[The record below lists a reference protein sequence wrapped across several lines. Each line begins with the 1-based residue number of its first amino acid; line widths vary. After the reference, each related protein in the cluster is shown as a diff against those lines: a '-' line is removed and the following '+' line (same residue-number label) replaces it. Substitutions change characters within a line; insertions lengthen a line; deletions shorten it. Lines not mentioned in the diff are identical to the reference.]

1 MNIRKKAFLNIIV
14 IFTML
19 FVFSA
24 LCGWIVIR
32 KDAID
37 TSATEGI
44 KMLRSI
50 VDMIDKDKLEEV
62 IESKSIEND
71 YYISLEKKLTDIVN
85 NNELLYLYTYNIN
98 DSNGFEY
105 GVVANSFADGT
116 VDTLGLDID
125 SSDIVDEMI
134 IALNDGKESYTKII
148 KNEEWGDS
156 MSCFVPIKDGSGNLI
171 SVLSADIPQREVASR
186 IFNMLVKVQGILLL
200 LCIIVAVC
208 AYLFIIKFIT
218 EPIEELKNNL
228 ASMAKGDFSK
238 EVNEKLRNKKDEIG
252 LIAYAIENTRECI
265 KNIILNIKEESH
277 LINKSIEETSE
288 NVYKLTKEVNEIAA
302 SSHNV
307 SEAMEETSASVEQ
320 MLLDSDN
327 VNNVI
332 KEIEEDSVSGVNKS
346 DSINKNSV
354 KLNMTVSTSK
364 DHVDEVYSEVQGRLR
379 ASMKKANDIKVIT
392 ESTKMIVDI
401 SEQTN
406 LLALNASIE
415 AARAGENGRGF
426 SVVAEEVRKLAEESK
441 KVSSMI
447 QEKAFLAVESVE
459 NLVEDSRMV
468 LNFLDT
474 KVLKDYEMFLETG
487 NEYVDDSNTMK
498 QLFDSF
504 FRSTNELNKT
514 VISIG
519 KSIEDVVL
527 VTNTTAEGVT
537 GISENVSIINDK
549 SENIFTQIQNTKSRS
564 NALQN
569 LVKDLKI

>member
-14 IFTML
+14 LFTML

-24 LCGWIVIR
+24 LCGWVVIR
-32 KDAID
+32 KEAIE

-50 VDMIDKDKLEEV
+50 VDMIDKDRLEEV
-62 IESKSIEND
+62 IESKSIEDD
-71 YYISLEKKLTDIVN
+71 YYVLLEGQLTDIVKN
-85 NNELLYLYTYNIN
+85 NSLMYLYTYNLN
-98 DSNGFEY
+98 NSNGFEY

-116 VDTLGLDID
+116 LDTLGLDID
-125 SSDIVDEMI
+125 STDVVDEMKY
-134 IALNDGKESYTKII
+134 ALNSGSESYTKVI
-148 KNEEWGDS
+148 KNKEWGDY
-156 MSCFVPIKDGSGNLI
+156 MSCFVPIKDDTGNLI
-171 SVLSADIPQREVASR
+171 GVLAGDIPQKEVSNRAFS
-186 IFNMLVKVQGILLL
+186 MLVKVQGILLL
-200 LCIIVAVC
+200 LCIIVAVS
-208 AYLFIIKFIT
+208 AYIFIIKFIT
-218 EPIEELKNNL
+218 EPIDELKNNL
-228 ASMAKGDFSK
+228 ASMANGDFSK
-238 EVNEKLRNKKDEIG
+238 EVNEKLRSKKDEIG

-265 KNIILNIKEESH
+265 KNIILNIKEESY
-277 LINKSIEETSE
+277 LINESIEETSE

-307 SEAMEETSASVEQ
+307 SEAMEETSASVEHMQ
-320 MLLDSDN
+320 LDSEN
-327 VNNVI
+327 VSNVI
-332 KEIEEDSVSGVNKS
+332 KEIEEDAVSGVNKS

-354 KLNMTVSTSK
+354 KLNMTVSSSK
-364 DHVDEVYSEVQGRLR
+364 DHLDEVYSEVQGRLR
-379 ASMKKANDIKVIT
+379 ASMKKANDIKIIT

-487 NEYVDDSNTMK
+487 KEYVDDSNTMK
-498 QLFDSF
+498 QLFDNF
-504 FRSTNELNKT
+504 FTSTNELNKT

-519 KSIEDVVL
+519 KSIDDVVL
-527 VTNTTAEGVT
+527 VTNTTAEGVS
-537 GISENVSIINDK
+537 GISENVSNINDK
-549 SENIFTQIQNTKSRS
+549 SEKIFTQIKNTKSRS
-564 NALQN
+564 DVLQD

>member
-1 MNIRKKAFLNIIV
+1 MNIRKKTFLNIILL
-14 IFTML
+14 FTML
-19 FVFSA
+19 FIFSA

-50 VDMIDKDKLEEV
+50 VDMIDEDKLEEV

-71 YYISLEKKLTDIVN
+71 YYISLEKKLTNIVK
-85 NNELLYLYTYNIN
+85 NNELMYLYTYNIN

-116 VDTLGLDID
+116 LGTLGLDID
-125 SSDIVDEMI
+125 SSDIVDEMR
-134 IALNDGKESYTKII
+134 IALNDGRESYTKII

-156 MSCFVPIKDGSGNLI
+156 MSCFVPIKDDSGKLI
-171 SVLSADIPQREVASR
+171 SVLAAEIPQREVSNR
-186 IFNMLVKVQGILLL
+186 IFSMLVKVQGILLL
-200 LCIIVAVC
+200 LCIIVAVS

-238 EVNEKLRNKKDEIG
+238 EINKKLRNKKDEIG

-307 SEAMEETSASVEQ
+307 SEAMEETAASVEQ
-320 MLLDSDN
+320 MLLDSEN

-332 KEIEEDSVSGVNKS
+332 KEIEEDSVIGVNKS
-346 DSINKNSV
+346 DSINKNSI
-354 KLNMTVSTSK
+354 KLNMTVSSSK

-459 NLVEDSRMV
+459 NLVKDSRMV

-498 QLFDSF
+498 QLFDNF
-504 FRSTNELNKT
+504 FKSTNELNKT

-537 GISENVSIINDK
+537 GISENVSNINDK
-549 SENIFTQIQNTKSRS
+549 SESIFTQIQNTKSRS
-564 NALQN
+564 NTLQN